1 MPLTRDRRSK
11 SGSRGTPYV
20 KRNRSKVTPRE
31 PVPPPLNSVPAPPA
45 HLGLS
50 TNLWLWGDAD
60 FNRLG
65 KCPFELGLYKPTK
78 NSWLR
83 NENGVLLGGEGVKL
97 VAVAAGG
104 IRSAVL
110 DEDGT
115 VSFDL

>member
-20 KRNRSKVTPRE
+20 KRRPKVTPLQRAL
-31 PVPPPLNSVPAPPA
+31 PLPTP
-45 HLGLS
+45 LGPS

-60 FNRLG
+60 LNRLG

-78 NSWLR
+78 NSWLK

>member
-1 MPLTRDRRSK
+1 MPLTRRDRRS
-11 SGSRGTPYV
+11 TPYV
-20 KRNRSKVTPRE
+20 KRNRSKVTPR
-31 PVPPPLNSVPAPPA
+31 PLNAVPAPPA
-45 HLGLS
+45 PLGPS

-65 KCPFELGLYKPTK
+65 KCPFEMGLYKPTK

>member
-1 MPLTRDRRSK
+1 
-11 SGSRGTPYV
+11 
-20 KRNRSKVTPRE
+20 
-31 PVPPPLNSVPAPPA
+31 
-45 HLGLS
+45 
-50 TNLWLWGDAD
+50 
-60 FNRLG
+60 
-65 KCPFELGLYKPTK
+65 LYKPTK

-115 VSFDL
+115 VSYNLRPFTI